1 MTTNEPVDLPDPEA
15 FSDPNTSLVFH
26 DGVVYNAPII
36 TADDGTR
43 HVRVITEDGQD
54 ITIPWDEIAQQ
65 AAPAVVDDAVE
76 ACPDD
81 GDQLDPS
88 DDGTV
93 IEADTRRER
102 PQVGPW
108 VRSRVGGVVTRA
120 GGHVVRSPWYALR
133 GTGETVR
140 RCIAWVVA
148 ADDAEVRAAEIK
160 AAGTVRARTELR
172 RAHAG
177 ASIARLIVASAPIVG
192 AWAWIELGQW
202 GLVPAVAVGATY
214 IAMHVVGQ
222 RTLSRRPEVQ
232 AAARHVTASGKR
244 PALSRPFVTEALALA
259 GFGPVS
265 MPTGGTQGPV
275 IVSATPVKGGER
287 MVIDLPPGVP
297 VSRLVKRHEE
307 LAGALGRPAE
317 CVIIEPRP
325 EVSPLRFD
333 LFIAHKLLSDRDA
346 VRWPWA
352 RVRPRSFFEPV
363 PMGVDAQGNTVT
375 TVLPEVHALIG
386 GGTGMGKS
394 YTARL
399 LLMAAACDPTAVLLI
414 HNLKGGG
421 DYRGFAP
428 VAHTL
433 RAGSSRAD
441 LVALA
446 DDLAWVQAEIARR
459 GKVLE
464 SLPASAAPEGKI
476 TAQVARDHD
485 MPPVLLLVD
494 EAQRAFAGPL
504 GETIGDRLDDVVR
517 TARAVGIKVVLVTQ
531 GTKEGAIRSSVLD
544 QLGQRFGHGVTNIT
558 DANLILGSDAHGRG
572 YRAVD
577 IDTPGVAY
585 VGTAGGRMVR
595 AMMAKVDLPD
605 VERIVTS
612 AAELRRAAGT
622 LTGMAA
628 GAVPA
633 DVHDGGTRSFLA
645 DVLSVWPTDG
655 DGNPTVNAWSSD
667 LAQRLVSDM
676 PDEYLEQ
683 VVTTA
688 YVSRRLAD
696 AGVKVSTQRV
706 GEQSARGARHAD
718 VRAAHA
724 KDA

>member
-1 MTTNEPVDLPDPEA
+1 MTTNEPVDLPDPDA
-15 FSDPNTSLVFH
+15 FTDPDHELIARA
-26 DGVVYNAPII
+26 DGTFWNAPVVLFPDGRRYVRLVD
-36 TADDGTR
+36 DDGND
-43 HVRVITEDGQD
+43 V
-54 ITIPWDEIAQQ
+54 TIPWDEIAPQ
-65 AAPAVVDDAVE
+65 AAPAPADAVE

-81 GDQLDPS
+81 GDQLDPD
-88 DDGTV
+88 DDGTI

-102 PQVGPW
+102 QQVGPW
-108 VRSRVGGVVTRA
+108 VRSRVGGAVTRA
-120 GGHVVRSPWYALR
+120 GRHVVQSPWYALR

-177 ASIARLIVASAPIVG
+177 ATVARLIVASAPVVG
-192 AWAWIELGQW
+192 AWAWIELGRW
-202 GLVPAVAVGATY
+202 GLFPAVTVGATY

-222 RTLSRRPEVQ
+222 RTLARRPEVQ

-297 VSRLVKRHEE
+297 VARLVKKHEE

-317 CVIIEPRP
+317 CVVIEPRP

-333 LFIAHKLLSDRDA
+333 LFIAHKLLSERDA
-346 VRWPWA
+346 PRWPWA
-352 RVRPRSFFEPV
+352 KVRPRSFFEPV
-363 PMGVDAQGNTVT
+363 PMGVDMQGNTVMAPLHET
-375 TVLPEVHALIG
+375 HGLIG

-399 LLMAAACDPTAVLLI
+399 LLMAAACDPTAILLI

-433 RAGSSRAD
+433 RSGTSRAD

-464 SLPASAAPEGKI
+464 SLPASVAPEGKL
-476 TAQVARDHD
+476 TPQVARDYD
-485 MPPVLLLVD
+485 MGPIIVLID
-494 EAQRAFAGPL
+494 EAQRAFTGPM
-504 GETIGDRLDDVVR
+504 GEMIAERLDDVVR
-517 TARAVGIKVVLVTQ
+517 TARAVGVIVRLITQ
-531 GTKEGAIRSSVLD
+531 GTKEGAIPSSILD
-544 QLGQRFGHGVTNIT
+544 QLGHRIGHGVTNIA

-605 VERIVTS
+605 VERIVTD

-628 GAVPA
+628 GVVAP
-633 DVHDGGTRSFLA
+633 DTHDGGTRRFLA

-655 DGNPTVNAWSSD
+655 DGNPMVNAWSAD
-667 LAQRLVSDM
+667 LAQRLVSDLA
-676 PDEYLEQ
+676 DEYLDT
-683 VVTTA
+683 VVNGA
-688 YVSRRLAD
+688 HVSRRLAD
-696 AGVKVSTQRV
+696 AGVKISTQRI

-718 VRAAHA
+718 VQAAHA
-724 KDA
+724 KS

>member
-1 MTTNEPVDLPDPEA
+1 MTNEPVDLPDPEISTELIA
-15 FSDPNTSLVFH
+15 RADGTFWEAPVYVVDGRRFVSLV
-26 DGVVYNAPII
+26 DG
-36 TADDGTR
+36 DGND
-43 HVRVITEDGQD
+43 V
-54 ITIPWDEIAQQ
+54 TIPWEHIAPDRDPVATIPPPAVDES
-65 AAPAVVDDAVE
+65 PAVVDEADA
-76 ACPDD
+76 
-81 GDQLDPS
+81 S

-108 VRSRVGGVVTRA
+108 VRSRVGGTVARA

-140 RCIAWVVA
+140 RCFRWVVA

-160 AAGTVRARTELR
+160 AAGSVRARTELR
-172 RAHAG
+172 RAYAG
-177 ASIARLIVASAPIVG
+177 GTVARMIVASAPIVG
-192 AWAWIELGQW
+192 AWAWIEVGQW
-202 GLVPAVAVGATY
+202 GLFPAVTIGATY
-214 IAMHVVGQ
+214 VTMHVIGQ
-222 RTLSRRPEVQ
+222 RAHTRRPAAQE
-232 AAARHVTASGKR
+232 AARHVTASGKR

-297 VSRLVKRHEE
+297 VSRLVKKHEE

-317 CVIIEPRP
+317 CVVIEPRP

-333 LFIAHKLLSDRDA
+333 LFVAHKLLAERDA
-346 VRWPWA
+346 TRWPWA
-352 RVRPRSFFEPV
+352 KVRPRSLFDPV
-363 PMGVDAQGNTVT
+363 PIGVDMQGNTVT
-375 TVLPEVHALIG
+375 APMIETHGLIG

-399 LLMAAACDPTAVLLI
+399 LLMAAACDVTAKLLV
-414 HNLKGGG
+414 HNLKGGP
-421 DYRGFAP
+421 DYKAFGP

-433 RAGSSRAD
+433 RAGHSRAD
-441 LVALA
+441 VVALA
-446 DDLAWVQAEIARR
+446 DDLAWLQAEIARR
-459 GKVLE
+459 AKVLE
-464 SLPASAAPEGKI
+464 SLPASLAPEGKI
-476 TAQVARDHD
+476 TPQVARDHD
-485 MPPVLLLVD
+485 MGPIVLVVD
-494 EAQRAFAGPL
+494 EAQRGFTTAL
-504 GETIGDRLDDVVR
+504 GDTIAERLDDVVR
-517 TARAVGIKVVLVTQ
+517 TARSVGVIVRLITQ
-531 GTKEGAIRSSVLD
+531 GTKEGAIPSTITD
-544 QLGQRFGHGVTNIT
+544 QLGHRIGHGVTNIA

-605 VERIVTS
+605 VERIVNE
-612 AAELRRAAGT
+612 AAELRRTAGT

-628 GAVPA
+628 GTVAA
-633 DVHDGGTRSFLA
+633 DTHDGGTRSFLA

-655 DGNPTVNAWSSD
+655 DGNTTVNAWSSD
-667 LAQRLVSDM
+667 LAQRLVSSL
-676 PDEYLEQ
+676 PDEYLDA
-683 VVTTA
+683 VVNGA

-696 AGVKVSTQRV
+696 AGVKVSSQRI
-706 GEQSARGARHAD
+706 GADSARGARHAD
-718 VRAAHA
+718 VQAAHA
-724 KDA
+724 RS

>member
-1 MTTNEPVDLPDPEA
+1 MTSNEPIDVPDHEA
-15 FSDPNTSLVFH
+15 FSDPNTSLVWH

-43 HVRVITEDGQD
+43 HVHVITEDGQD
-54 ITIPWDEIAQQ
+54 ITIPWDEIAPQ
-65 AAPAVVDDAVE
+65 AAPSVEHVDAPVPAVDEAPADDVDD
-76 ACPDD
+76 
-81 GDQLDPS
+81 G
-88 DDGTV
+88 V
-93 IEADTRRER
+93 IVAPRER

-108 VRSRVGGVVTRA
+108 MRSRVGGAVARTA
-120 GGHVVRSPWYALR
+120 GHVVRSPWYALR
-133 GTGETVR
+133 GTGETLR
-140 RCIAWVVA
+140 RCLHWVVA
-148 ADDAEVRAAEIK
+148 ADDADVRAAEIK

-177 ASIARLIVASAPIVG
+177 ATVARTIVAAAPIVG
-192 AWAWIELGQW
+192 AWAWINLGQW
-202 GLVPAVAVGATY
+202 GLFPAVVVGATY
-214 IAMHVVGQ
+214 VAMHVTGY
-222 RTLSRRPEVQ
+222 RALRSRPEAQ

-259 GFGPVS
+259 GFGPVT

-297 VSRLVKRHEE
+297 VSRLLKKHEE

-317 CVIIEPRP
+317 CVVIEPRP

-333 LFIAHKLLSDRDA
+333 LFIAHKLLADRDA

-352 RVRPRSFFEPV
+352 KVRSRSFFEPI

-375 TVLPEVHALIG
+375 TTLPGVHGLIG
-386 GGTGMGKS
+386 GASGMGKS

-399 LLMAAACDPTAVLLI
+399 LLMAAACDPTAILLV

-441 LVALA
+441 LAALA
-446 DDLAWVQAEIARR
+446 DDLAWLQGEISRR
-459 GKVLE
+459 GKILE
-464 SLPASAAPEGKI
+464 RLPASVAPEGKI
-476 TAQVARDHD
+476 TPQIAREHD
-485 MPPVLLLVD
+485 MRPILLVVD
-494 EAQRAFAGPL
+494 EAQRAFTGPAGD
-504 GETIGDRLDDVVR
+504 TIAERLDDVVR
-517 TARAVGIKVVLVTQ
+517 TARAVGIVVRLITQ
-531 GTKEGAIRSSVLD
+531 GTKEGAIPSGILD
-544 QLGQRFGHGVTNIT
+544 QLVHRTGHGVTNIA

-595 AMMAKVDLPD
+595 TLMAKVDLPD
-605 VERIVTS
+605 VERIVTG
-612 AAELRRAAGT
+612 AAELRRTAGT

-628 GAVPA
+628 GAVEP
-633 DVHDGGTRSFLA
+633 DDDDGTTRAFLA
-645 DVLSVWPTDG
+645 DVLSVWPTGDDG
-655 DGNPTVNAWSSD
+655 APQVNAWSSV
-667 LAQRLVSDM
+667 LADALTAAM
-676 PDEYLEQ
+676 PDTYEDMY
-683 VVTTA
+683 VNGPW
-688 YVSRRLAD
+688 VSRRLAD
-696 AGVKVSTQRV
+696 AGVKVTSQRV
-706 GEQSARGARHAD
+706 GEQSARGARHAH
-718 VRAAHA
+718 VVAAHA
-724 KDA
+724 KA

>member
-1 MTTNEPVDLPDPEA
+1 MTTNEPIDLPDPEA
-15 FSDPNTSLVFH
+15 FSDPNTSLVWY

-36 TADDGTR
+36 TEDDGSR

-54 ITIPWDEIAQQ
+54 ITIPWDEIAPQS
-65 AAPAVVDDAVE
+65 APAPVDDVE

-81 GDQLDPS
+81 GDQLDPD

-102 PQVGPW
+102 RQVGPW
-108 VRSRVGGVVTRA
+108 VRSRVGGAVVRA

-133 GTGETVR
+133 GTGETAR
-140 RCIAWVVA
+140 RCLAWVVA

-160 AAGTVRARTELR
+160 AATSVRARTELR

-177 ASIARLIVASAPIVG
+177 ASFGRLIVAAAPIVG

-202 GLVPAVAVGATY
+202 GLFPAVVVGATY

-222 RTLSRRPEVQ
+222 RALSRRPEVQ

-317 CVIIEPRP
+317 CVVIEPRP
-325 EVSPLRFD
+325 EISPLRFD
-333 LFIAHKLLSDRDA
+333 LFIAHKLLSERDA
-346 VRWPWA
+346 PRWPWA
-352 RVRPRSFFEPV
+352 KVRPRSFFESV
-363 PMGVDAQGNTVT
+363 PLGVDMQGNTVT
-375 TVLPEVHALIG
+375 APLHETHGLIG

-399 LLMAAACDPTAVLLI
+399 LLMAAACDPTAILLI

-446 DDLAWVQAEIARR
+446 DDLAWVQSEIARR
-459 GKVLE
+459 GRILE
-464 SLPASAAPEGKI
+464 SLPASLTPEGKL
-476 TAQVARDHD
+476 TPQVARDYD
-485 MPPVLLLVD
+485 MGPIVLAVD
-494 EAQRAFAGPL
+494 EAQRAFTGPL
-504 GETIGDRLDDVVR
+504 GETITARLDDVGR
-517 TARAVGIKVVLVTQ
+517 TARAVGIKVLLITQ
-531 GTKEGAIRSSVLD
+531 GTKEGAIPSSILD
-544 QLGQRFGHGVTNIT
+544 QLGHRIGHGVTNIT

-585 VGTAGGRMVR
+585 VGVAGGRMVR
-595 AMMAKVDLPD
+595 TMMAKVDLPD
-605 VERIVTS
+605 VERIVMQ

-628 GAVPA
+628 GVVAA
-633 DVHDGGTRSFLA
+633 DEHDGSTRSFLA
-645 DVLSVWPTDG
+645 DVLAVWPTDG
-655 DGNPTVNAWSSD
+655 DGNAMVNAWSSD
-667 LAQRLVSDM
+667 LAQRLVSSL
-676 PDEYLEQ
+676 PDEYLDT
-683 VVTTA
+683 VVNTA

-696 AGVKVSTQRV
+696 AGVKVSSQRV

-718 VRAAHA
+718 VQAAHA
-724 KDA
+724 KSA